1 MNWTKMN
8 GYGFGYQRSALDYWI
23 VRGICKSAG
32 IAILFFITLLIRHNI
47 IVQYNVEQKSILKKL
62 YPYTLSYDIDIYYG
76 FVKRTKIT
84 DYGGLRDYG
93 YGLFEVNQKSY
104 NYCDYSEDNVSRI
117 FFEGINKNYE
127 KIMILNA
134 MDILCSDSQK
144 QKLQI
149 FMDKYN

>member
-1 MNWTKMN
+1 M
-8 GYGFGYQRSALDYWI
+8 
-23 VRGICKSAG
+23 
-32 IAILFFITLLIRHNI
+32 
-47 IVQYNVEQKSILKKL
+47 
-62 YPYTLSYDIDIYYG
+62 
-76 FVKRTKIT
+76 
-84 DYGGLRDYG
+84 RDYG